1 MKNTKQILIIALGCL
16 FFGAI
21 IGWSISS
28 SSGDGHE
35 GHGHEAGDGTIFTC
49 SMHPQIRQDEPGQ
62 CPLCGMALTPLQARG
77 SGDINPYVLE
87 MTPEAMALS
96 NVMVTRVGSGGGAQE
111 IRLSGKIQPDEQRVN
126 SLAANY
132 GGRIDRLFVN
142 FTGQEVRRGERLA
155 TIYSPDLI
163 NAQKELLETARMRDT
178 NPELYQAARERL
190 RLWNVPEQQIRS
202 IEERGEVTTQFD
214 VFADASGVVTARNV
228 AVGDFISR
236 GTVLFDIVDLSRVWV
251 MLDAYESDLGFI
263 KRGDQLTFSVNAY
276 PGREFTGTI
285 DFIDPVINP
294 DTRTLTVRAEVPNP
308 GGVLKPEMF
317 VTANVKS
324 RTPVGESAILIP
336 KTALL
341 WTGKRSIV
349 YVQRGDRTAPAF
361 EMVEVELGP
370 RVGDQYQILSG
381 LEAGDQV
388 VSNGVFAIDAAA
400 QLTGN
405 YSMMN
410 RPEIKTLEV
419 PEAFRRQFTELLGE
433 YLALKD
439 QLVLTDPAA
448 ASKRASNMRQSYRK
462 VDMSLLSPSA
472 HPTWMELTAPIE
484 RSMASIEK
492 STEVKAQR
500 DAFEVLSTHMIEAV
514 EYFGTEKDKVFK
526 QFCPMAFDNRGAYWL
541 SGESEI
547 RNPYYGDMMLTC
559 GEVRGVYEKGK
570 PTTVDA
576 NAAPAGQGGGHR
588 H

>member
-1 MKNTKQILIIALGCL
+1 MRNTKQILIIALGCL

-77 SGDINPYVLE
+77 SGVSDPYVLE

-96 NVMVTRVGSGGGAQE
+96 NVMLTRVGSGVGAQE

-132 GGRIDRLFVN
+132 GGRIDRLYVS

-178 NPELYQAARERL
+178 NPQLYNAARERL
-190 RLWNVPEQQIRS
+190 RLWNVPEEQIQA
-202 IEERGEVTTQFD
+202 IEDRGEVATQFD
-214 VFADASGVVTARNV
+214 VFADASGIVTARNV
-228 AVGDFISR
+228 SVGDFISR

-263 KRGDQLTFSVNAY
+263 NRGDQLTFSVNAY
-276 PGREFTGTI
+276 PGRDFTGTV

-324 RTPVGESAILIP
+324 SAQISETALMIP

-341 WTGKRSIV
+341 WTGKRSVV

-370 RVGDQYQILSG
+370 RVGDQYQVLSG
-381 LEAGDQV
+381 LEGGDQV

-410 RPEIKTLEV
+410 RPEIKTLDV
-419 PEAFRRQFTELLGE
+419 PEAFRRQFTNLLGD

-439 QLVLTDPAA
+439 QLVETDPADA
-448 ASKRASNMRQSYRK
+448 RKKASNMRESLSR
-462 VDMSLLSPSA
+462 VDMSLLDPNA
-472 HPTWMELTAPIE
+472 HNTWMELFTPIE
-484 RSMASIEK
+484 RSISSMEK
-492 STEVKAQR
+492 STDVQIQR
-500 DAFEVLSTHMIEAV
+500 NAFEVLSNHMIEAV
-514 EYFGTEKDKVFK
+514 EYFGTEKDRVFK
-526 QFCPMAFDNRGAYWL
+526 QFCPMAFDNKGAFWL
-541 SGESEI
+541 SGEREI

-559 GEVRGVYEKGK
+559 GEVRNVYEKGK
-570 PTTVDA
+570 PTTV
-576 NAAPAGQGGGHR
+576 NGSGAAAGDSGGHR